1 MIQYN
6 AIMHDESKKT
16 AGSQFTLL
24 CMAKTKNKLQIN
36 MNSVGQKSVKI
47 FRLSQLLAHEF
58 RTIYRSTWRLPTCC
72 LHSASSWKP
81 FSFWRHFLDI
91 SWTV

>member
-16 AGSQFTLL
+16 AGSLFTLL
-24 CMAKTKNKLQIN
+24 YMAKTKNKLQIN

-58 RTIYRSTWRLPTCC
+58 RTIYRST
-72 LHSASSWKP
+72 
-81 FSFWRHFLDI
+81 
-91 SWTV
+91 